1 METDIFVNL
10 FGLARVLS
18 LPRDWLKGEA
28 DAGRIPF
35 LRIGRQRFYNPN
47 AVRERLAAR
56 AAIGEEAQREIADAR

>member
-1 METDIFVNL
+1 MESDIFVNL

-18 LPRDWLKGEA
+18 LPHDWLRHEA

-47 AVRERLAAR
+47 AVRVRLAAR
-56 AAIGEEAQREIADAR
+56 AAVGEDAQREAATRA